1 MTGFRIVAAIVIAF
15 VAPFLA
21 LPTSAA
27 DCDLAGLEEAK
38 ALALKAADLLEK
50 EGPQNALVKFMEP
63 GPFID
68 RDLYVFVLDMEGTV
82 WASGAFPQGIGS
94 NAWEA
99 RDSGGN
105 FFVQE
110 MIHIATVEGEG
121 WVEYDFFNPCTGE
134 RSPKASYV
142 KRVGPLIVGVGAY
155 GTVST

>member
-1 MTGFRIVAAIVIAF
+1 MTGFRIVTAIMIVLIASP
-15 VAPFLA
+15 VL
-21 LPTSAA
+21 AA
-27 DCDLAGLEEAK
+27 DCDLADLDEAK

-50 EGPQNALVKFMEP
+50 EGPKNALVKFMEP

-68 RDLYVFVLDMEGTV
+68 RDLYVFVLDMEGTL
-82 WASGAFPQGIGS
+82 WASGAFPEGIGS

-99 RDSGGN
+99 QDSGGN

-110 MIHIATVEGEG
+110 MIHIAADKGEG

-155 GTVST
+155 GTVSA